1 MKADVAKEWAKG
13 RGYKFYE
20 ASAKSGF
27 NVNDAFKY
35 LFNTMYSKTVENRS
49 KYVYW
54 FIKIFYKLYKS

>member
-1 MKADVAKEWAKG
+1 MGNKTDIKKREVKTDVAKEWAKG

-35 LFNTMYSKTVENRS
+35 LFNTMFNKTVENRS
-49 KYVYW
+49 KYVY
-54 FIKIFYKLYKS
+54 